1 MMVFRFSKRHREF
14 LTSDGTFEN
23 KMPPH
28 LETRI
33 NTFRSVLAQLHRE
46 KQFPAFQV
54 GAMDELSLHW
64 GQVVERRN
72 GGVLRH
78 HGMET
83 SSCSVIL
90 AATADG
96 NLLPPF
102 LVIKDCDTAL
112 TTDTNTSVKKEQEE
126 EEDVEDCEEAEEEN
140 EVRLLRC
147 GMTCG
152 LKVAGEGA
160 VVGEKEIATWLSEVW
175 FRHVPQSN
183 FLLAD
188 SYNVHTAQ
196 HTQKLLLEV
205 RHTSSER
212 RKFMFVFYCSY

>member
-1 MMVFRFSKRHREF
+1 MMMSRFSKRHREF
-14 LTSDGTFEN
+14 LTSDGTFES

-102 LVIKDCDTAL
+102 LVIKDCDT
-112 TTDTNTSVKKEQEE
+112 DTKTKEEQDEGEDEMEE
-126 EEDVEDCEEAEEEN
+126 EKAGKV
-140 EVRLLRC
+140 VKVLRC

-152 LKVAGEGA
+152 LKVLGEGA
-160 VVGEKEIATWLSEVW
+160 VVGEVEMATWLSEVW

-188 SYNVHTAQ
+188 SYHVHTAQ
-196 HTQKLLLEV
+196 HTQSLLLEV
-205 RHTSSER
+205 RDNL
-212 RKFMFVFYCSY
+212 Y